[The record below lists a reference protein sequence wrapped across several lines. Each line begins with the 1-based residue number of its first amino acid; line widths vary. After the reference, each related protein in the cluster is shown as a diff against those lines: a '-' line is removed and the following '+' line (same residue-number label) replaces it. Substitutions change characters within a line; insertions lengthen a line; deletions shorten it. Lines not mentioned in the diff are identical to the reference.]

1 MTLEAVV
8 FQQDPFS
15 YGCNKDYLY
24 PLVGEGAK
32 STCEQAWSQDYGFQT
47 SAEEEKLLL
56 GIINNNI
63 EQSLH
68 ATTWDSSS
76 TSVLQNTKEHWDYSH
91 SSPEACTVDQSL
103 TAPISSLETTTVT
116 TATGRRKRRRTK
128 NKEEIENQRMTHI
141 AVERNRRKQMNEYL
155 TVLRTLMPS
164 SYVQRGDQ
172 ASIIGG
178 AINFVKELEQ
188 LLQSMEGQKNIK
200 QPHQEN
206 FGLNGSLPFAEFF
219 TFPQYTT
226 CENQKNN
233 IGTTMGQNQEQKQWG
248 VADIEV
254 TMVDSH
260 ANMKILSKKRSGQLM
275 KIVDGLQSLRLGI
288 LHLNVTTV
296 DDMVLY
302 SVSVKVEEGCQL
314 NTVDEIAAAV
324 NQLLRT
330 IQEEAAFN

>member
-1 MTLEAVV
+1 MALEAVV
-8 FQQDPFS
+8 FPQDPFTYNS
-15 YGCNKDYLY
+15 KDYLY
-24 PLVGEGAK
+24 SLVGNG
-32 STCEQAWSQDYGFQT
+32 SWGHDYGILQEV
-47 SAEEEKLLL
+47 EEEKVLL
-56 GIINNNI
+56 GIINNNNI
-63 EQSLH
+63 ENKLH
-68 ATTWDSSS
+68 ANWDSSS
-76 TSVLQNTKEHWDYSH
+76 SSLLQNVKDQWDSH
-91 SSPEACTVDQSL
+91 SSPEIDQSL
-103 TAPISSLETTTVT
+103 TPTNFPPPLHSVEEPITVT
-116 TATGRRKRRRTK
+116 NMSRRKRRRTKNAK

-155 TVLRTLMPS
+155 AVLRSLMPS

-188 LLQSMEGQKNIK
+188 LLQSMEGQKKTNLN
-200 QPHQEN
+200 QPHKN
-206 FGLNGSLPFAEFF
+206 VINGSSPFAEFF

-226 CENQKNN
+226 GATQNN
-233 IGTTMGQNQEQKQWG
+233 MTSPATTMMVQNQEQKQLA

-260 ANMKILSKKRSGQLM
+260 ANLKILSKKRPGHLM
-275 KIVDGLQSLRLGI
+275 KIVVGLQSLKLTI
-288 LHLNVTTV
+288 LHLNVTTL

-324 NQLLRT
+324 NELLGT
-330 IQEEAAFN
+330 LQEEVAFS